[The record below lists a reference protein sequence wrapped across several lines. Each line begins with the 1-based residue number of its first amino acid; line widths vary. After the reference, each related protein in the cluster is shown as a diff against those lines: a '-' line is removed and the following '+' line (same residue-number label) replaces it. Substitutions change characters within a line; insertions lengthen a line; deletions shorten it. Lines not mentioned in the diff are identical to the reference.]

1 MSNHYFTMRNPSY
14 MSFQDKEL
22 NVINTERIPRYDKTF
37 FNKITG
43 EKFNTNEVK
52 MMMYRRNKILTNFH
66 QEFKEAKYTWL
77 EIGLD
82 FKTTTRIADIL
93 LKLNR
98 NLKKIN
104 LKTLSYVWLVDK
116 GREYG
121 NMHFHLLVCVDR
133 IQIKGNKLPNEL
145 KLSFKERKVHSS
157 FVSNKNLMI
166 RYLKKKPIF
175 YLGKR
180 KRVYGK
186 SREKKQIEKN

>member
-1 MSNHYFTMRNPSY
+1 
-14 MSFQDKEL
+14 MSFHDKEL
-22 NVINTERIPRYDKTF
+22 NIINTERIPRYDKTF

-43 EKFNTNEVK
+43 KKFKTDEVK
-52 MMMYRRNKILTNFH
+52 MMKYRRNKILKNFH
-66 QEFKEAKYTWL
+66 QEFKESKYTWL

-82 FKTTTRIADIL
+82 FTTTTRIADVL

-116 GREYG
+116 GREHG
-121 NMHFHLLVCVDR
+121 NMHFHLLVCVDK
-133 IQIKGNKLPNEL
+133 IDLKGKQLPKEL
-145 KLSFKERKVHSS
+145 KLSFKDRKVHSS
-157 FVSNKNLMI
+157 FVTNKNWWI

-175 YLGKR
+175 YIGKR

-186 SREKKQIEKN
+186 SRYYYNNSSEVPSTIQNKKSSNI

>member
-1 MSNHYFTMRNPSY
+1 MSTHYFTIRNSSY
-14 MSFQDKEL
+14 LSFQDKEL

-37 FNKITG
+37 FNKITR

-52 MMMYRRNKILTNFH
+52 MMRYRRNQMLTDFY
-66 QEFKEAKYTWL
+66 QEFKESKYTWL
-77 EIGLD
+77 ELGLD
-82 FKTTTRIADIL
+82 FKTTTRIADVL

-104 LKTLSYVWLVDK
+104 LKSLAYVWIIDK
-116 GREYG
+116 GITNG
-121 NMHFHLLVCVDR
+121 NMHFHLLVCVDK
-133 IQIKGNKLPNEL
+133 IQLKGSKLPKEL

-175 YLGKR
+175 YIGKR
-180 KRVYGK
+180 KRVFGR
-186 SREKKQIEKN
+186 SRKQKQIGTI

>member
-1 MSNHYFTMRNPSY
+1 MSNHHFTTRTPSY
-14 MSFQDKEL
+14 LSFQDKEL

-52 MMMYRRNKILTNFH
+52 MMRYRRNQMLTDFY
-66 QEFKEAKYTWL
+66 QEFKESKYTWL
-77 EIGLD
+77 ELGLD
-82 FKTTTRIADIL
+82 FKTTTRIADVL

-104 LKTLSYVWLVDK
+104 LKSLAYVWIIDK
-116 GREYG
+116 GITNG
-121 NMHFHLLVCVDR
+121 NMHFHLLVCVDK
-133 IQIKGNKLPNEL
+133 IQLKGSKLPKEL

-175 YLGKR
+175 YIGKR
-180 KRVYGK
+180 KRVFGR
-186 SREKKQIEKN
+186 SRKQKQIGTI